1 MNWHTTDSFFTQL
14 RSDYL
19 RLRGYATRCF
29 SIWCY
34 SHCDFYKAS
43 ATSSYIRHEQ
53 SNADFLKFHYDYTPK
68 PMANMPPITKH
79 EFKKRH
85 EASGKHG
92 FHLRCI
98 KKKAHN
104 RNLIELLPRKVNQ
117 LDLSAD
123 ERKLFW
129 GLYARQEISFFRVLV
144 YNVICIS
151 PLVWFFF
158 MWLFAWGHA
167 GDQQNASVP
176 LMIMLSFLSIFWTTF
191 IASLWQKIDGDA
203 S

>member
-1 MNWHTTDSFFTQL
+1 
-14 RSDYL
+14 
-19 RLRGYATRCF
+19 
-29 SIWCY
+29 
-34 SHCDFYKAS
+34 
-43 ATSSYIRHEQ
+43 
-53 SNADFLKFHYDYTPK
+53 
-68 PMANMPPITKH
+68 MAFIPPISKH

-85 EASGKHG
+85 EACGKQR
-92 FHLRCI
+92 FHIRCN
-98 KKKAHN
+98 KQCPCVKMKAKAHN
-104 RNLIELLPRKVNQ
+104 RDIINLLPKRVAQ

-158 MWLFAWGHA
+158 MWLFAWGHG

-176 LMIMLSFLSIFWTTF
+176 LMTMLSFLSIFWTTF
-191 IASLWQKIDGDA
+191 IASLWQKSDGDA
-203 S
+203 D